1 MIQTSPVFTFWS
13 DAPPEA
19 RRALVAASLGWLLD
33 AFDVMLYALVL
44 ASLMSDLGMDRATG
58 GLLGS
63 LTLAAS
69 AVGGILFGVL
79 ADRWGRTR
87 ALSLSIL
94 IYSVF
99 TALCGVA
106 QNITQLAAFRFFL
119 GLGMGGE
126 WASGAA
132 LVSETWP
139 AKHRGKALGLM
150 QSCWA
155 IGYGAAAIVVALIL
169 PNYGWRAVFFVGI
182 IPALFTLWIRRKVEE
197 PALWLR
203 EKQRRPRTLSTTATP
218 TTASARNEQRDWD
231 SSNTDTIAGP
241 QGTRGIQDIPATLA
255 SPGTAATLSTGG
267 LTRSRMTSLWPITV
281 ALTLMNAATMFAWW
295 GLNLW
300 IPSYLSLPVAQG
312 GVGLSAVV
320 MSGFIVTMQV
330 GMWFGYVTF
339 GFISDRFGRKPTY
352 VVYLLSA
359 AVLVFIYGIV
369 KTPTA
374 LLLLGPFVAFF
385 GTGYFSGFGA
395 ITAEVY
401 PTSIRATAQG
411 FTYNIG
417 RLASASAPFVVGT
430 MAQESG
436 FGTAFMMTAVAFL
449 VAAAFWVV
457 IPETRGRQLA

>member
-1 MIQTSPVFTFWS
+1 MFGFWHAAGP
-13 DAPPEA
+13 DA

-44 ASLMSDLGMDRATG
+44 ASLMTDLGMDRTTG

-69 AVGGILFGVL
+69 ALGGVVFGVV

-99 TALCGVA
+99 TAACGFA
-106 QNITQLAAFRFFL
+106 QNVAQLAAFRLFL
-119 GLGMGGE
+119 GIGMGGE

-139 AKHRGKALGLM
+139 AEHRGKALALM

-155 IGYGAAAIVVALIL
+155 LGYGAAAIVTALVL
-169 PNYGWRAVFFVGI
+169 PRYGWRAVFLVGVL
-182 IPALFTLWIRRKVEE
+182 PALFTLWIRQYVRE
-197 PALWLR
+197 PELWQRARAQPHAATGLR
-203 EKQRRPRTLSTTATP
+203 SLLRRDLLVL
-218 TTASARNEQRDWD
+218 
-231 SSNTDTIAGP
+231 TIA
-241 QGTRGIQDIPATLA
+241 I
-255 SPGTAATLSTGG
+255 
-267 LTRSRMTSLWPITV
+267 
-281 ALTLMNAATMFAWW
+281 TLMNAATMFAWW

-300 IPSYLSLPVAQG
+300 IPAYLSLPLQQG
-312 GVGLSAVV
+312 GIGLSTVV
-320 MSGFIVTMQV
+320 MSAFVVAMQV

-339 GFISDRFGRKPTY
+339 GFVSDRFGRKPTY
-352 VVYLLSA
+352 VVYLIAASA
-359 AVLVFIYGIV
+359 LVVLYSLVRA
-369 KTPTA
+369 PAA
-374 LLLLGPFVAFF
+374 LLALGPLVAFF

-395 ITAEVY
+395 ITAEIY
-401 PTSIRATAQG
+401 PTRIRATAQG

-417 RLASASAPFVVGT
+417 RLASAVAPFAVGAI
-430 MAQESG
+430 AQERG
-436 FGTAFMMTAVAFL
+436 FGVAFMMTAGAFL
-449 VAAAFWVV
+449 IAASFWSI